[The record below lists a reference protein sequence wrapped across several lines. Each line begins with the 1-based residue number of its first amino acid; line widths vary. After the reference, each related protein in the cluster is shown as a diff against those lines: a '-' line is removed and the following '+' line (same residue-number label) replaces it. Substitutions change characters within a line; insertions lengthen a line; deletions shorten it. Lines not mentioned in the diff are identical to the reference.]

1 MNAAVAGLGLG
12 IVSAAAFGT
21 SGALAASLIDAGWSP
36 GAAVT
41 ARVAIAALVLTV
53 PAMVQLRGR
62 SVPLRRNSGLLV
74 MYGLLAV
81 AGAQLCFFNAIAH
94 VSVGVA
100 LLLEYSAALLV
111 VGWLWLRHGQRPRR
125 LTAGGG
131 VVALGGL
138 ALVLNLTGDQHVN
151 LPGTLWGLG
160 AAVGLA
166 GYFVLSAGASAA
178 LPPLVMAWG
187 GLAVGSV
194 ALLAAGALG
203 PLEMRAPQVDVVMLD
218 MRISWLVPLLGLA
231 LVAAAFAYIVGIA
244 AARVLGAR
252 LAAFVGLTEVLFAVA
267 FAWLLLDQVPL
278 PIQLAGGVLVV
289 AGIALVRYDELR
301 GPPLAGQDDALLTP
315 RSDPR

>member
-166 GYFVLSAGASAA
+166 GYFVLSAGVSAA

-301 GPPLAGQDDALLTP
+301 GPPLAGQDDPLLTP